1 MKSFGCKVNIA
12 EEELIMS
19 KLLSNGFTQTSNLE
33 LAEILIIN
41 SCAVTETAAKK
52 VEDYIKK
59 SKEKLP
65 HLKIVMTGCLAND
78 KILKSTDNI
87 DLVVDNFSKELIVEN
102 IITYLGCNTENIV
115 KILDDKSIFT
125 GIVDSDESKRT
136 RNYFKIQD
144 GCDAKCS
151 YCIIPTLR
159 GRSKSL
165 DINLSVES
173 FTNAVNS
180 GYKEIVLVGIHIGL
194 YGKEHGYNFTE
205 LVKRLIKVKGDF
217 RIRFSSLE
225 VNEIDD
231 ELINI
236 MKDNPD
242 KISAHLHIPLQSG
255 SDNILKLMNRFYLKD
270 EYINT
275 ALKAKEQISN
285 LTIGSD
291 IIVGF
296 PSETDDD
303 FNDTIQTLSTA
314 TTDFFHI
321 FQYSDRTGTKA
332 SSMDNKID
340 PTLKK
345 KRMKILQEL
354 ASKRYQDLVDISIGK
369 TFRVLTEKGD
379 KGHTDNYLNIN
390 LNNNNTTINIKPN
403 KFHNVVITEFKDN
416 KLYGDIIPH

>member
-390 LNNNNTTINIKPN
+390 LNNNTTINIKPN

-416 KLYGDIIPH
+416 KLYGDIIPN

>member
-12 EEELIMS
+12 EEELILS
-19 KLLSNGFTQTSNLE
+19 KLLSNGFTQTNNQS
-33 LAEILIIN
+33 LAEIMIIN

-59 SKEKLP
+59 SKEQLP

-78 KILKSTDNI
+78 KILKSKDNI
-87 DLVVDNFSKELIVEN
+87 DLIIDNFSKELIVEY
-102 IITYLGCNTENIV
+102 ITTYFGCNSTENIDQL
-115 KILDDKSIFT
+115 LDDKAIFT
-125 GIVDSDESKRT
+125 GVVKSADSKRT

-159 GRSKSL
+159 GKSKSL
-165 DINLSVES
+165 DINTSIES
-173 FTNAVNS
+173 FTNAIKS

-236 MKDNPD
+236 MSDNQN
-242 KISAHLHIPLQSG
+242 KISSHLHIPLQSG
-255 SDNILKLMNRFYLKD
+255 SDNILKLMNRYYLKD

-275 ALKAKEQISN
+275 ALKAKEKIAN

-291 IIVGF
+291 VIVGF

-303 FNDTIQTLSTA
+303 FNDTVKTLSTA

-321 FQYSDRTGTKA
+321 FQYSDRVGTVA
-332 SSMDNKID
+332 SNMDNKID

-345 KRMKILQEL
+345 SRMKILQEL
-354 ASKRYQDLVDISIGK
+354 ASKKYQELVDKSIGK

-379 KGHTDNYLNIN
+379 KGHTDNYLNIH
-390 LNNNNTTINIKPN
+390 LNNTLNIEPN
-403 KFHNVVITEFKDN
+403 KFHNVVITELEDN
-416 KLYGDIIPH
+416 KLYGDIIP